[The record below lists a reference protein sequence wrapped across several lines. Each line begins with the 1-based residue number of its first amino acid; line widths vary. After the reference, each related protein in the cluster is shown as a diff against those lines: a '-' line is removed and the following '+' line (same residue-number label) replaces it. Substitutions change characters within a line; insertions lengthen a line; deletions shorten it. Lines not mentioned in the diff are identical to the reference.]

1 MTEYSLDQLKQ
12 KLGDKGWQ
20 THTGKSGRPMQGT
33 LGEMVEAAHS
43 RRKYGYAVGTLK
55 EIETKFEV
63 DMLQLE
69 ELWQHMGLPT
79 I

>member
-1 MTEYSLDQLKQ
+1 MSKYSLDQLKK
-12 KLGDKGWQ
+12 KLGTPGWRTITGTK
-20 THTGKSGRPMQGT
+20 THPHEGT

-43 RRKYGYAVGTLK
+43 RHRNGQAAGHLQ
-55 EIETKFEV
+55 EIETEIEV
-63 DMLQLE
+63 DVLQLE